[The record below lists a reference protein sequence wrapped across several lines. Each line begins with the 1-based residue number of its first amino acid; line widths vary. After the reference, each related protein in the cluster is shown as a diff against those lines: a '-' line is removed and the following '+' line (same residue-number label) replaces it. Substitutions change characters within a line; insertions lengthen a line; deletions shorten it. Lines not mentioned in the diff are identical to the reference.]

1 MLLIS
6 SSLSKLHKFKRS
18 NYGFIS
24 WSKLCVMAAK
34 CNYFGR
40 IIVHIYEANYATRIY
55 LCNPC
60 KPWNRP
66 YRPNPMNCLIRQQPL
81 KTNPLRTRVNLTDR
95 SGQTGAV
102 RYRSGLAGN
111 RSVPVEF
118 KFKFKSRS
126 STGSYRYTDRF
137 DRFTGRFDRF
147 TGRSVGLT
155 GNSPNLFFFSFLV

>member
-24 WSKLCVMAAK
+24 WRKLCVMAAK
-34 CNYFGR
+34 CYYFGR
-40 IIVHIYEANYATRIY
+40 IIMRIYEANYATRIY

-81 KTNPLRTRVNLTDR
+81 KTNPLRTSHVSACLGCKPGRNRQSRTMNRVNSAFFRLWFPQLSAEVTANCAPR
-95 SGQTGAV
+95 VSRAFFIFIFKKNKISKI
-102 RYRSGLAGN
+102 Y
-111 RSVPVEF
+111 VE
-118 KFKFKSRS
+118 
-126 STGSYRYTDRF
+126 
-137 DRFTGRFDRF
+137 
-147 TGRSVGLT
+147 
-155 GNSPNLFFFSFLV
+155 

>member
-1 MLLIS
+1 MLLIP

-40 IIVHIYEANYATRIY
+40 IIVRIYEANYATRIY

-81 KTNPLRTRVNLTDR
+81 KTNPLRTSHVSACLGCKPGRNRQSRTMNRASWIYV
-95 SGQTGAV
+95 GALYISSWVLLGV
-102 RYRSGLAGN
+102 RLMRKFVTLAKA
-111 RSVPVEF
+111 S
-118 KFKFKSRS
+118 KFE
-126 STGSYRYTDRF
+126 
-137 DRFTGRFDRF
+137 
-147 TGRSVGLT
+147 
-155 GNSPNLFFFSFLV
+155 